1 MRTHRGYV
9 MLELLMM
16 MLLLLLPQSCCY
28 CFCTA
33 FLQCD
38 ALQMYDEVYTAM
50 H

>member
-1 MRTHRGYV
+1 
-9 MLELLMM
+9 M
-16 MLLLLLPQSCCY
+16 MLLLLLPQSC
-28 CFCTA
+28 CTA